1 MEENKMIS
9 IVESVLFVSGEPIEI
24 SKICDVLNII
34 EYQLEILIDK
44 YNKNSFGLIIT
55 KLNNK
60 VQLCTKPEYA
70 EYIQLLANREN
81 RQRLTQP
88 LLETLSIIAYRQPI
102 TRQEIEAI
110 RGVNSTTS
118 LNKLVELELIEER
131 DRKDAPG
138 RPILYGTNDAF
149 LRYFNI
155 QSIEE
160 LPKYQQLKKDTE

>member
-1 MEENKMIS
+1 MIS